1 MIALHHAISIYP
13 CLTSWPPS
21 LDKSTSSIEMRTKNA
36 FLFSKDQ
43 LDLVY
48 LCWNLFAYI
57 MKHINQTYY
66 VMSIPSKY
74 LNINVLQNLRCLKY
88 YTSKRNISHY
98 KWYMYNY
105 IFIYNSVRISKCLV
119 RISANIITIV
129 RISRLLNNIYCN
141 IWNNYL
147 LVIANVVT

>member
-1 MIALHHAISIYP
+1 MRGHYLWNQKSIQVRNIYIYHKIIAATRIVTTSGLLVFYKMIALHHAISIYS
-13 CLTSWPPS
+13 CLASWPPS
-21 LDKSTSSIEMRTKNA
+21 LDKSTNSIEMRTKNA

-88 YTSKRNISHY
+88 YTSKRNTC
-98 KWYMYNY
+98 KT
-105 IFIYNSVRISKCLV
+105 IYLYTIPSGYPSV
-119 RISANIITIV
+119 
-129 RISRLLNNIYCN
+129 LLE
-141 IWNNYL
+141 
-147 LVIANVVT
+147 

>member
-1 MIALHHAISIYP
+1 MIALHHAISIYS

-74 LNINVLQNLRCLKY
+74 LNINVLVLLKY
-88 YTSKRNISHY
+88 LFREEGCLHPAHLLKEDIAELPSSQLLELFHHKHGTLLLPIQLYILLGIIS
-98 KWYMYNY
+98 
-105 IFIYNSVRISKCLV
+105 SE
-119 RISANIITIV
+119 
-129 RISRLLNNIYCN
+129 
-141 IWNNYL
+141 
-147 LVIANVVT
+147 